1 MKKLVVLTHPD
12 IESSKVN
19 KRWLQEAQN
28 LTSEF
33 TIHQL
38 HKVYGAGESLDVK
51 LEQEQLLEHQAVI
64 LQFPLYWFGT
74 PPLLKKWLDE
84 VLLPGFAYGR
94 KKEDRQLTGKR
105 FGFAISAGIK
115 NEDYRREGRYHYTLE
130 ELLLPL
136 AATISYIDAQ
146 YVAPFVLYGA
156 EYDPTNPEI
165 DDISQE
171 IDDSANAYVE
181 YLRKI

>member
-19 KRWLQEAQN
+19 KRWLQEVQELKN
-28 LTSEF
+28 EF
-33 TIHQL
+33 TVHQL
-38 HKVYGAGESLDVK
+38 HKTYGVGEPLNVK
-51 LEQEQLLEHQAVI
+51 MEQEQLLEHDAVI
-64 LQFPLYWFGT
+64 LQFPFYWFGT

-94 KKEDRQLTGKR
+94 NEEDRKLSGKR

-115 NEDYRREGRYHYTLE
+115 KKDYRREGRYHYTVE
-130 ELLLPL
+130 ELLSPL
-136 AATISYIDAQ
+136 AATVSYIDAK

-156 EYDPTNPEI
+156 EYDPTNPDIE
-165 DDISQE
+165 DISQE
-171 IDDSANAYVE
+171 VDESARAYIA
-181 YLRKI
+181 YLRKV